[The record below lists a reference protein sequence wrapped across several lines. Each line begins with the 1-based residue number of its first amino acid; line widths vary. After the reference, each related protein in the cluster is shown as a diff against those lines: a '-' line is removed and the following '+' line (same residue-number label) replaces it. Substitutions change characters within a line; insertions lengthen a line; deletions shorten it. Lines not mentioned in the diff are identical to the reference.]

1 MYPGT
6 DGKVVNPLVI
16 HIVFHIARMLSFSE
30 YKLKVI
36 VTSIFRLSIA
46 SIKTCNG
53 CYEMENKYNCYI
65 KIEKFVARLFA
76 TSLFSEIVF

>member
-6 DGKVVNPLVI
+6 DGKVVNQLVI
-16 HIVFHIARMLSFSE
+16 HIVFHIARILSFSE

-36 VTSIFRLSIA
+36 VISILRLSFA
-46 SIKTCNG
+46 SIKTCSS

-65 KIEKFVARLFA
+65 KIEKFVATLFA
-76 TSLFSEIVF
+76 TSLFSAIVF